1 MSYGLSLQIPL
12 FAGFGR
18 RIDVQRAIVARDQT
32 NNALQI
38 GLQQLEYDIHEAW
51 LDLQGAESEYL
62 SALKGEAA
70 MRQAFKIAEKKR
82 EKGLIG
88 MMEYDEARNNLGVAA
103 AESLRTNLQLFLAE
117 KTMKFYLTGQIIST
131 NE

>member
-1 MSYGLSLQIPL
+1 
-12 FAGFGR
+12 
-18 RIDVQRAIVARDQT
+18 
-32 NNALQI
+32 
-38 GLQQLEYDIHEAW
+38 
-51 LDLQGAESEYL
+51 
-62 SALKGEAA
+62 